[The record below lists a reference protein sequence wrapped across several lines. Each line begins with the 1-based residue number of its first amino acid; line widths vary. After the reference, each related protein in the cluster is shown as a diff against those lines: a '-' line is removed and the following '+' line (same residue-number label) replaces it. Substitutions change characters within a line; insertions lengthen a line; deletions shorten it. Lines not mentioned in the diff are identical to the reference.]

1 MKILLIHPVIREW
14 APPNCFPS
22 GLGYLASVLLDAGHE
37 VDVYDANALRPAPDE
52 FEDYIKNAD
61 YDIVGTGGIVT
72 IYKTLK
78 ELIAKLKTI
87 HPDRPVILGG
97 SCATS
102 APDVVMAN
110 NPVDYLCI
118 GEGENTILD
127 LVDTLEGGG
136 DMSKVDGIWRRDES
150 GAPVANPPRRIIKD
164 LDTLPFPRWELF
176 PMETYVNNP
185 IGAVNM
191 NKWVDGGAAAGTPG
205 SMNLVSSRGCPYKCI
220 YCYHDFMGA
229 GYRFRS
235 ARNIADEII
244 LLKSKYDIQYF
255 HFTDDCFIIN
265 KKNVYD
271 FCDILLQE
279 NIDIEWG
286 CAGRANLMTEE
297 MILKMREAGCI
308 YIAYGIESGSP
319 KILKNIRKKVSVEQ
333 ATESILMTKR
343 LMGRADCSFIAG
355 LPGETMET
363 VRETIDF
370 CKSIALQP
378 EVIFFATPYPGTELY
393 DIAQKAGKIGDKE
406 EFLLSLGEQGEQIVV
421 NFTDFSDEELRE
433 IKENM
438 VLELDAWNKVS
449 HKK

>member
-1 MKILLIHPVIREW
+1 MKVLLIHPVIREW
-14 APPNCFPS
+14 AAPNCFPS
-22 GLGYLASVLLDAGHE
+22 GLGYLASVLTEAGHE
-37 VDVYDANALRPAPDE
+37 VDVYDTNALRPTAEE
-52 FEDYIKNAD
+52 FDKYIKNSD

-78 ELIAKLKTI
+78 DLIAKLKTI
-87 HPDRPVILGG
+87 HPERPVILGG

-118 GEGENTILD
+118 GEGEVTFVEL
-127 LVDTLEGGG
+127 LDTLKKGGG
-136 DMSKVDGIWRRDES
+136 LSKVDGLWWRDES
-150 GAPVANPPRRIIKD
+150 GAPRANQPRRVLKS
-164 LDTLPFPRWELF
+164 LDELPLPKWDLF
-176 PMETYVNNP
+176 PMDVYVKNP
-185 IGAVNM
+185 IGAVNY
-191 NKWVDGGAAAGTPG
+191 NKWNDGSAAVDTPG
-205 SMNLVSSRGCPYKCI
+205 SINLISSRGCPYKCI

-235 ARNIADEII
+235 ARNIVDEII
-244 LLKSKYDIQYF
+244 ELKRRYGVHYF

-265 KKNVYD
+265 KQNVYE
-271 FCDILLQE
+271 FCDILLRE
-279 NIDIEWG
+279 KIDIEWG

-297 MILKMREAGCI
+297 IMYRMREAGCI
-308 YIAYGIESGSP
+308 YIGYGIESGSA
-319 KILKNIRKKVSVEQ
+319 KILKNIKKKVTVEQ
-333 ATESILMTKR
+333 AKNAILMTKKI
-343 LMGRADCSFIAG
+343 MGRADCSFIAG
-355 LPGETMET
+355 LPGETRET

-370 CKSIALQP
+370 CKSIDLQP

-393 DIAQKAGKIGDKE
+393 EIAESAGKIGDKE

-421 NFTDFSDEELRE
+421 NFTDFTDDELRE

-438 VLELDAWNKVS
+438 VLELDAWNKIT